1 MKLLISLLPVVL
13 KPGSFGSKLNREI
26 KSIKDKENRT
36 IATDSLRIV
45 ILLTNFLNLSIEII
59 IL

>member
-1 MKLLISLLPVVL
+1 MREELFVKLKRMK
-13 KPGSFGSKLNREI
+13 KLNREI
-26 KSIKDKENRT
+26 NRIIDKENRT

-45 ILLTNFLNLSIEII
+45 ILLTNFSNLSIEII